1 MLHQQLKSFQNP
13 ELRLSESDIKN
24 LTLVEIE
31 KLLKQ
36 QSKSLRDYESMPFP
50 DNDGSGIGHSRLISD
65 ELNYDRKALTLEHD
79 RLISNMTDE
88 QKEAAN
94 SGSLIGHPVEN
105 ICIVLN
111 DGAAHTVDSSELA
124 FKLAAIYAFRQT
136 FLLEGP
142 RPRWR
147 FQRVIQEK
155 YSYLIDEKRV
165 FYSDIKNDNPL
176 SCTDNEDGSSMSD
189 GLIRTKFSDVAKHR
203 QDIGRTNGTLLDLYS
218 GCGAMSSGLCIGAS
232 LDGVTVTTWAYVVDK
247 ILDICYGD
255 PNKKESGLYFK
266 SGLFSRYVGKATK
279 KRMTHGLGNCKEK
292 MKEFVSQV
300 HEAKAIPLP
309 DEKNHGQ
316 LTRYA
321 VGRLVSMDYQARLGI
336 MATGAYGVPQCRMR
350 FFLWGATPT
359 ERFPQFPLP
368 THKTLKK
375 GVVINEFKECIV
387 GHQNENAELLEP
399 VLLGEV
405 ISDLPSKVTNDST
418 MDQMPYDST
427 IN

>member
-1 MLHQQLKSFQNP
+1 ML
-13 ELRLSESDIKN
+13 
-24 LTLVEIE
+24 
-31 KLLKQ
+31 
-36 QSKSLRDYESMPFP
+36 
-50 DNDGSGIGHSRLISD
+50 
-65 ELNYDRKALTLEHD
+65 
-79 RLISNMTDE
+79 
-88 QKEAAN
+88 EAAN

-111 DGAAHTVDSSELA
+111 DGAAHTVDSSELV

-176 SCTDNEDGSSMSD
+176 SCIFSKVTITQLTPEMDHDAKEAAKKSCELYVDMMYSFSHAFTKFYTDNEDGSSMSD

-232 LDGVTVTTWAYVVDK
+232 LDGVTITTKWAVDYNLCACESLRSNHPNTEYVVEK

-255 PNKKESGLYFK
+255 PNKKEFGLYFK
-266 SGLFSRYVGKATK
+266 VRWEGYKEKDDTWPR
-279 KRMTHGLGNCKEK
+279 EK

-300 HEAKAIPLP
+300 HKAKAIPLP
-309 DEKNHGQ
+309 GDVDFICGGPPCQGISSFNRFRNKSDPLKDEKNRQMVLYMDIVEFLKPRFILMENVTDILKFADGQ
-316 LTRYA
+316 LARYA
-321 VGRLVSMDYQARLGI
+321 VGRLVSTDYQARLGI
-336 MATGAYGVPQCRMR
+336 MVAGAYGVPQCRMR
-350 FFLWGATPT
+350 FYLWGAAPT
-359 ERFPQFPLP
+359 ERLPQFPLP

-375 GVVINEFKECIV
+375 GVFINEFKECIV
-387 GHQNENAELLEP
+387 GHENENA
-399 VLLGEV
+399 
-405 ISDLPSKVTNDST
+405 
-418 MDQMPYDST
+418 
-427 IN
+427 